1 MLAADA
7 LDPGSVWPPPP
18 ERVSGELSTVVE
30 GTVLVQKAYSLTVD
44 LVGHRRSIVVG
55 CVMFNILMPAMLAL
69 PFIFI
74 AYTDPRVRSAVWRTA
89 HAEAALAM
97 SLALIVAYM
106 IFFNALMW
114 ILYNYRLGRCWYCF
128 DREAQCLTSGSHK
141 RYEFGRFRAV
151 EVRWVAFSGAYI
163 VRLLAIDD
171 GPRADALGRLR
182 NWIRRWW
189 VTRRLGR
196 YRTKSNAL
204 LVANAVAAAVG
215 MEVAL
220 RHRGDRPAAL

>member
-1 MLAADA
+1 
-7 LDPGSVWPPPP
+7 
-18 ERVSGELSTVVE
+18 
-30 GTVLVQKAYSLTVD
+30 
-44 LVGHRRSIVVG
+44 
-55 CVMFNILMPAMLAL
+55 
-69 PFIFI
+69 
-74 AYTDPRVRSAVWRTA
+74 
-89 HAEAALAM
+89 
-97 SLALIVAYM
+97 
-106 IFFNALMW
+106 MW

-151 EVRWVAFSGAYI
+151 EVRWVAFSGAYS

-189 VTRRLGR
+189 VTQRLGR

-204 LVANAVAAAVG
+204 LVANAVADAAG
-215 MEVAL
+215 MEVL
-220 RHRGDRPAAL
+220 